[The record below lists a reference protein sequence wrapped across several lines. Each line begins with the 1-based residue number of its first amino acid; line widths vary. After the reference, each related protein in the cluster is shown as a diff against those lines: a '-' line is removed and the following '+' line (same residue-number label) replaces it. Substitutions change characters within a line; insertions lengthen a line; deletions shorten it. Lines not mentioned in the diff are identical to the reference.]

1 MVATFQSS
9 ITAAHNAI
17 GLGSLQN
24 NGMSLPLRSA
34 QSSGDTGWP
43 VYCGLWTVDSGKT
56 LDFSSGEMRDFCT
69 GPVRYSRIGPLVGA
83 FFAASSDLL
92 LLVRLDLAPAD
103 WAQDCNG
110 FDFLG

>member
-34 QSSGDTGWP
+34 QSSGGTGWP

-69 GPVRYSRIGPLVGA
+69 GPVRY
-83 FFAASSDLL
+83 FAASSDLL

-103 WAQDCNG
+103 WAQACNG